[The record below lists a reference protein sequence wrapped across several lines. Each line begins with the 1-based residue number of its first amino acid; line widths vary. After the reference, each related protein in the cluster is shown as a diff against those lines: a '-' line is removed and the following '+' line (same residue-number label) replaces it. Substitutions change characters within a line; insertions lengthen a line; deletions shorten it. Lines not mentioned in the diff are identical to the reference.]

1 MSSPSRMSRPTS
13 PFSGISGDTPEQ
25 SPKPEPP
32 ASQQVSPIQVA
43 SPSVGLSDE
52 QEIDLQTVLSKRF
65 PCFDAI
71 SIHKDY
77 DDVAAKQT
85 RFEEG
90 ASYLLSS
97 IDAFRALTR
106 HCRNRG

>member
-1 MSSPSRMSRPTS
+1 MSRPTS
-13 PFSGISGDTPEQ
+13 PFVEISGDTPEQ
-25 SPKPEPP
+25 TPKPEPP
-32 ASQQVSPIQVA
+32 ASQQASPIQVA
-43 SPSVGLSDE
+43 SPSVGLSNDE
-52 QEIDLQTVLSKRF
+52 QEIDLQTVLSKPF
-65 PCFDAI
+65 SCFDAI
-71 SIHKDY
+71 SIHKEY

-90 ASYLLSS
+90 ANHLLSR